1 VYVKLSAAAAFIEPE
16 ILLTDEAELLKW
28 LDTTPGMAVYKHYI
42 DNLLR
47 SKEHILSKEL
57 EELLASASEIGTAAE
72 NIYDMIHDTD
82 MKFGGITDEDGNTLE
97 MTHGRF
103 IRALESRDRRVRK
116 DAFDTYYASFWKQKN
131 TIAAA
136 YNASVK
142 KDIFFAKARKHETAM
157 GAALF
162 GNNIPQDV
170 YRKLIE
176 TVHEYLPQM
185 HRYIRMRKKA
195 LGVDEL
201 HYYDIYTPIVSQTD
215 ESVPYEEAKEKVLAG
230 IAPLGSEYL
239 RAAKHGMDTGW
250 IDLYENEGKRSS
262 AYSWGSY
269 GCHPF
274 VLMNYENKL
283 DDMFTLAHEMGHA
296 MHSYF
301 TFETQPNVYGGY
313 PIFLAEVASTVNEAL
328 LMEHLLKEIEDKQK
342 RAYLLNHFME
352 QFRGTV
358 FRQTMFAEFEMR
370 THEMV
375 EKGEPLT
382 LEGLNALYGE
392 LCRTYYGN
400 DIALDENITLEWAR
414 IPHFYSA
421 FYVFQYSTGYSA
433 AIAFSKR
440 VLQDG
445 EAGRKATEDYIG
457 FLKSG
462 SSDYAI
468 NILKKA
474 GVDMSSP
481 QPVREALDV
490 FKGLLDEMETLI

>member
-1 VYVKLSAAAAFIEPE
+1 
-16 ILLTDEAELLKW
+16 
-28 LDTTPGMAVYKHYI
+28 
-42 DNLLR
+42 
-47 SKEHILSKEL
+47 
-57 EELLASASEIGTAAE
+57 
-72 NIYDMIHDTD
+72 
-82 MKFGGITDEDGNTLE
+82 
-97 MTHGRF
+97 
-103 IRALESRDRRVRK
+103 
-116 DAFDTYYASFWKQKN
+116 
-131 TIAAA
+131 
-136 YNASVK
+136 
-142 KDIFFAKARKHETAM
+142 
-157 GAALF
+157 
-162 GNNIPQDV
+162 
-170 YRKLIE
+170 
-176 TVHEYLPQM
+176 
-185 HRYIRMRKKA
+185 MRKTA

-201 HYYDIYTPIVSQTD
+201 HYYDIYTPIVNQTD

-239 RAAKHGMDTGW
+239 QAAKHGMDTGW
-250 IDLYENEGKRSS
+250 IDLYENEGKRSG

-328 LMEHLLKEIEDKQK
+328 LMEHLLKGTEDKQK

-375 EKGEPLT
+375 ERGEPLT
-382 LEGLNALYGE
+382 LEGLNALYGG
-392 LCRTYYGN
+392 LCRTYYGE
-400 DIALDENITLEWAR
+400 DIVLDENITLEWAR

-445 EAGRKATEDYIG
+445 EAGRKATEDYLG

-481 QPVREALDV
+481 QPVREALNV
-490 FKGLLDEMETLI
+490 FVELLDEMETLI